1 MILEIDNVE
10 LNFSEKRILNGIYLR
25 AETGKVTSMLGS
37 NGCGKSCLLQIIF
50 GSLKPKYKLIRLNKE
65 PVLKPLYLTGKVS
78 LLPQHHFTPNQTK
91 IATVFKLLKVD
102 WFSFVSE
109 FPKFEIFKNK
119 RFNRLSGG
127 ERRVIEIYLI
137 LKKASQIVLLDEP
150 FNGVAPLYIETIK
163 AIINQEKKH
172 KIIILTDHR
181 YDEVID
187 VSDTI
192 YLIKNGC
199 SKLIN
204 DLSEL
209 KDYQY
214 LSLDAEF

>member
-1 MILEIDNVE
+1 MILEVDNVE
-10 LNFSEKRILNGIYLR
+10 LNFSGKRILNGIYLK
-25 AETGKVTSMLGS
+25 AETGKVTSILGS

-50 GSLKPKYKLIRLNKE
+50 GSLKPKYKLIRLNNE
-65 PVLKPLYLTGKVS
+65 PFLKPLYRSKKIS
-78 LLPQHHFTPNQTK
+78 FLPQHHFVPDQIK
-91 IATVFKLLKVD
+91 IGMAFKLYQVD
-102 WFSFVSE
+102 WDVFINK
-109 FPKFEIFKNK
+109 FPQFEIFKNT

-150 FNGVAPLYIETIK
+150 FNGVAPLYIETIQT
-163 AIINQEKKH
+163 IINQEKKH

-181 YDEVID
+181 YTEVIN

-192 YLIKNGC
+192 YLITNGC

-204 DLSEL
+204 NLSEL
-209 KDYQY
+209 KDYKY
-214 LSLDAEF
+214 LTQDISH

>member
-10 LNFSEKRILNGIYLR
+10 LNFSDKRILNGIYLK
-25 AETGKVTSMLGS
+25 AETGKVTAILGS
-37 NGCGKSCLLQIIF
+37 NGSGKSCLLHIIF

-65 PVLKPLYLTGKVS
+65 PVLKPLYLTRKVS
-78 LLPQHHFTPNQTK
+78 FLPQHHFIPDQSK
-91 IATVFKLLKVD
+91 IKTVFKLFKVN
-102 WFSFVSE
+102 WSE
-109 FPKFEIFKNK
+109 FIDKFPQFEIFKHK

-137 LKKASQIVLLDEP
+137 LKKAGEIVLLDEP

-163 AIINQEKKH
+163 TLINQEKQH

-181 YDEVID
+181 YTEVID

-192 YLIKNGC
+192 YLITNGC

-209 KDYQY
+209 KDYKY
-214 LSLDAEF
+214 LTEYISK